1 MLKFIDIIVPI
12 SGRFGCNM
20 WYDDGPLPA
29 DLLQSSSSPV
39 SQTFDQTQTDNKRT
53 GQAIII
59 IIIFILVSH

>member
-29 DLLQSSSSPV
+29 DLLQSSPPLSRKLLIKHK
-39 SQTFDQTQTDNKRT
+39 QTTRELARLLLLLSLF
-53 GQAIII
+53 
-59 IIIFILVSH
+59 

>member
-20 WYDDGPLPA
+20 WYDDGPHPA
-29 DLLQSSSSPV
+29 ERLQSSSPV

-59 IIIFILVSH
+59 IMI

>member
-29 DLLQSSSSPV
+29 EQLQSSSSPV

-59 IIIFILVSH
+59 TIFILVSH

>member
-20 WYDDGPLPA
+20 WYDDGLLPA
-29 DLLQSSSSPV
+29 EQLQSSSSPV

-59 IIIFILVSH
+59 IMI

>member
-29 DLLQSSSSPV
+29 EQLQSSPPLSRKN
-39 SQTFDQTQTDNKRT
+39 DQTQTDNKRT

-59 IIIFILVSH
+59 IIFILVSH

>member
-59 IIIFILVSH
+59 IIFILVSH